1 VFVILAA
8 LAAEGKDTY
17 ELSPLLIGA
26 DAVGRGSAYLG
37 GSDSNHY
44 VFQNYSFLVDKQTT
58 PRASLT
64 VFKLINE
71 LNYLSAAYSQDAF
84 SLGFLTIQDSGG
96 FVRDANDNLTG
107 GKIGY
112 NDTTFYGAYAFPFD
126 RFDLG
131 ARLKYHSKYFSEV
144 DTSAW
149 GLSLDLAG
157 HHQLTEHL
165 MLGAELGNV
174 VGTSLKWSDGLDEK
188 IPLNFSLGGQFKLFG
203 PEGYWQEWDW
213 LARRTDVYADLR
225 LEERNS
231 LVKTGVEFWPH
242 DRVALRG
249 GLQQINDIQD
259 GENARL
265 WRFTLGAGV
274 NWQGFYFD
282 YAYNPG
288 DDLAENL
295 THFFT
300 ISYRF
305 AAPEKPATP
314 EIEVMPEP
322 VIVLAKPLRYRMF
335 TDIDDYSLDEQ
346 YVMEDLGYLGFMIGY
361 PGSVFLPE
369 QPLTRKELMLILV
382 RLAEKEGVEP
392 DRLFLDFNDVTK
404 NTSPE
409 TVDVVLKASER
420 GYIRG
425 YTDGSAR
432 PEIPVRRSEAAAAM
446 ARYYG
451 IDGGV
456 LPYTNLYADVPA
468 RHWAYKDINQTKQH
482 ALTIGIGKE
491 LYRPDEPMKRLDAA
505 RILSRMSF
513 VQTLRSDLPDIVG
526 LPRSG
531 NVTEEREVGVT
542 PSAIPVDEVIPSE
555 DALMEPWR
563 YEEFSTEPPASS
575 GVTPA
580 EEAQIES
587 WYLEEQVEAEP
598 VVEENYLSQPEP
610 PLNND
615 AEVIE
620 DEDGWTIDYEY

>member
-1 VFVILAA
+1 MIKRWSIVLFAVLAV
-8 LAAEGKDTY
+8 LAAESKDTY

-26 DAVGRGSAYLG
+26 DAVGRGAAYLG
-37 GSDSNHY
+37 GEDSNHY
-44 VFQNYSFLVDKQTT
+44 VFQNYSFLTPQTT

-71 LNYLSAAYSQDAF
+71 INYLSAAYSQDAF

-96 FVRDANDNLTG
+96 FVRDADDNLTG

-112 NDTTFYGAYAFPFD
+112 NDTTLYGAYAFQFD
-126 RFDLG
+126 RFDVG
-131 ARLKYHSKYFSEV
+131 ARLKYQSKYFSEV

-157 HHQLTEHL
+157 HHQLTKHL

-174 VGTSLKWSDGLDEK
+174 AGTALKWTDGLEEK
-188 IPLNFSLGGQFKLFG
+188 IPLNFGIGGQFKLFG
-203 PEGYWQEWDW
+203 PDGYWQDWDW

-225 LEERNS
+225 LEDRNS
-231 LVKTGVEFWPH
+231 LLKTGVEFWPH

-259 GENARL
+259 DENARL
-265 WRFTLGAGV
+265 WRFTAGAGV
-274 NWQGFYFD
+274 NWNGIYFD
-282 YAYNPG
+282 YAFNPG
-288 DDLAENL
+288 DDIAENI

-305 AAPEKPATP
+305 AVPEKPATP
-314 EIEVMPEP
+314 DIEVIPEPEP
-322 VIVLAKPLRYRMF
+322 VIVVAAPLRYRMF
-335 TDIDDYSLDEQ
+335 TDIDAYSLDEQ
-346 YVMEDLGYLGFMIGY
+346 YIMEDLGYLGFMIGY
-361 PGSVFLPE
+361 PDAVFLPE

-382 RLAEKEGVEP
+382 RLAEKEGIEP
-392 DRLFLDFNDVTK
+392 DRAFLNFSDITRNATPDTID
-404 NTSPE
+404 T
-409 TVDVVLKASER
+409 VLKASR
-420 GYIRG
+420 HGYIRG
-425 YTDGSAR
+425 YTDGSVR
-432 PEIPVRRSEAAAAM
+432 PEISVRRSEAAAAI

-451 IDGGV
+451 IDGGI
-456 LPYTNLYADVPA
+456 LPRADLYTDVPA

-491 LYRPDEPMKRLDAA
+491 LYRPDEYMKRLDVA

-531 NVTEEREVGVT
+531 NVTESREV
-542 PSAIPVDEVIPSE
+542 
-555 DALMEPWR
+555 
-563 YEEFSTEPPASS
+563 EFTPPAP
-575 GVTPA
+575 VEITPA
-580 EEAQIES
+580 EAEQIDF
-587 WYLEEQVEAEP
+587 WYEEEINKYEEQTAEP
-598 VVEENYLSQPEP
+598 ETPVEEYPEEYQIDWEEENYLSP
-610 PLNND
+610 PPPPPPDND
-615 AEVIE
+615 GTVE